1 LIKGVFYDGW
11 TPLDKPQ
18 KYKKEEFA
26 RRVHEQFQFDPY
38 LNPAEIIRAVLR
50 VMYRHMGEGEL
61 GDVKFNILESIQEWF
76 PEEPGHGK

>member
-1 LIKGVFYDGW
+1 MTAGHPW

-38 LNPAEIIRAVLR
+38 LNPAEIIQAVLR
-50 VMYRHMGEGEL
+50 VMCRMWMKASL
-61 GDVKFNILESIQEWF
+61 GV
-76 PEEPGHGK
+76 